1 MTEINNKEE
10 HTMKK
15 RFLSLLMAFCLMLS
29 LAPAAFAADDQ
40 PDTITLPNGEVREIP
55 TLEEAMNTATPAEL
69 SSGTEVNGLNT
80 VNGVIKINTMADF
93 IALAGD
99 QNTCLANNTIELNLP
114 NKTLDL
120 SDLPCAEW
128 SGYLKYFYGNIDG
141 NGHTVKGF
149 KNNCALIYAYYG
161 GTIKDLTLEFD
172 GNAGQLIFMPTSNPV
187 LTDLSH
193 ITTTGHVTLTGSDQS
208 NYSPFIYCSGTGG
221 LRMTDCTNEAKISGD
236 IYGGIFYGY
245 YPLYTDN
252 VSYEFTRCVNNANV
266 VMRNAAMFFG
276 NPTTI
281 NEKLANNAL
290 SLTIT
295 GCENNAIIRGTVSAH
310 YLAPSLDGIGYPA
323 ASTALAAKETAIM
336 ADSTNTLPAAPTAD
350 QPCGLQT
357 GNALTGFTYTIDADK
372 SIHFTVPSGGESSN
386 SIAKYVV
393 SVSSYVCWW
402 NTVENRFD
410 GAGDRATVVQ
420 EITANGSA
428 SYTAD
433 IKYYGFADDDYGTPG
448 DDVNGLWTQTDGTNT
463 YYTLEKYDEED
474 PSSMPQ
480 EKYQVYATNNLNE
493 AGAPGNGCVA
503 PEFITVAAIKADGT
517 VIDFAT
523 VSTIN

>member
-1 MTEINNKEE
+1 
-10 HTMKK
+10 MKK
-15 RFLSLLMAFCLMLS
+15 RILPLLMALCLTLS
-29 LAPAAFAADDQ
+29 LVPMALAAEDQ

-55 TLEEAMNTATPAEL
+55 TLEEAMNTAAAAEL
-69 SSGTEVNGLNT
+69 SAGTEVNGLNT

-93 IALAGD
+93 IALAED

-114 NKTLDL
+114 NKILDL

-187 LTDLSH
+187 LTNLSH
-193 ITTTGHVTLTGSDQS
+193 ITTTGYVTLTGSDQS

-221 LRMTDCTNEAKISGD
+221 LRMADCTNEAEISGD

-245 YPLYTDN
+245 YPLYTN
-252 VSYEFTRCVNNANV
+252 GISYEFTRCVNNADV
-266 VMRNAAMFFG
+266 AMRNAAIFFG

-281 NEKLANNAL
+281 NDKLASNAL

-295 GCENNAIIRGTVSAH
+295 ECENNAIIRGTVSAH
-310 YLAPSLDGIGYPA
+310 YLAPSLDGADYPA
-323 ASTALAAKETAIM
+323 ASTALTAKEAAIM
-336 ADSTNTLPAAPTAD
+336 ADSTNTLPAAPTVD
-350 QPCGLQT
+350 QPSGLQT
-357 GNALTGFTYTIDADK
+357 GNALTGFTYTIDTDK
-372 SIHFTVPSGGESSN
+372 TIHFTVPSGGESGN

-402 NTVENRFD
+402 NTLENRFD
-410 GAGDRATVVQ
+410 GAGDRATVVE
-420 EITANGSA
+420 EITANGST
-428 SYTAD
+428 SYTAGL
-433 IKYYGFADDDYGTPG
+433 KYYGFADDDYGEAG
-448 DDVNGLWTQTDGTNT
+448 DDIGEYWTQTDGTNT
-463 YYTLEKYDEED
+463 YYTIKKYDETHPET
-474 PSSMPQ
+474 MPQ
-480 EKYQVYATNNLNE
+480 GKYQVYATRNLN
-493 AGAPGNGCVA
+493 ADGKPGNGCVA
-503 PEFITVAAIKADGT
+503 PQFVTVAAVKSDGT
-517 VIDFAT
+517 IIDFAT
-523 VSTIN
+523 AAAEN